1 MQEHRVRAELKGN
14 SRGEPR
20 GAAPAA
26 SSDIIRAYGCTH
38 GCLAGRPAADGGAA
52 GGCLTLDRPE
62 LLVRRTWVVGEKPSA
77 SFIGALRHRLRTPDP
92 VTTSRR
98 WRESRGRRRGCRA
111 SPGPSG
117 GVAGGRWSSSSPSS
131 RRRSRNPRTP
141 ESNLPAAIFRASRPS
156 RCGAGRLPDPTSQL
170 PTATAPP
177 ARPRPLGTT

>member
-38 GCLAGRPAADGGAA
+38 GCLAGRPAAPPADVWRLTALSCSWGGP
-52 GGCLTLDRPE
+52 G
-62 LLVRRTWVVGEKPSA
+62 LLVRSRRGFVGATLE
-77 SFIGALRHRLRTPDP
+77 HRLRTPDP
-92 VTTSRR
+92 VTKSRR

-111 SPGPSG
+111 SPDPSG
-117 GVAGGRWSSSSPSS
+117 GVARGRWSSSSPSS

-170 PTATAPP
+170 PTAVAPP